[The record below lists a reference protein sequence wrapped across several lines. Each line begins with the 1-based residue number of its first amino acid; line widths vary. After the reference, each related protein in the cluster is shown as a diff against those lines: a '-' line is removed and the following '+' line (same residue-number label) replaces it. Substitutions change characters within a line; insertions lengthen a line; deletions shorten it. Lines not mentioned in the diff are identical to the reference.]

1 MVREAVSE
9 FLILFRM
16 QLANWRWSWRGML
29 IGGIVVPLSL
39 MFFARFTMNNSDSQ
53 ALIYIITGNVMI
65 GLFFTTLSRT
75 ASRFAFLCE
84 TRALDYYRTLIDSVG
99 SLVLA
104 TMGSFLLFALP
115 GVVITLYVG
124 QLLFRIAIHPH
135 PSIFFVFLVSA
146 CAFASTGAFI
156 GIHARSYE
164 SATLMANL
172 VNFVLAF
179 LSPVMIPLERFPY
192 LLRPFA
198 WILPSTHA
206 ALAFRQALSGD
217 LTDHFGLSIGYL
229 LLFSVLVLFLVNV
242 HLHKQ

>member
-1 MVREAVSE
+1 MVRETVFE

-39 MFFARFTMNNSDSQ
+39 MFFARFTINHNDSQ
-53 ALIYIITGNVMI
+53 ALLYIITGNVII

-84 TRALDYYRTLIDSVG
+84 TRALDYYRTLVDSVS
-99 SLVLA
+99 SLILA
-104 TMGSFLLFALP
+104 TMGSFLLLALP

-124 QLLFRIAIHPH
+124 ELLFRIAIHPH
-135 PSIFFVFLVSA
+135 PFIFFVFLVSA
-146 CAFASTGAFI
+146 FAFASTGAFI

-164 SATLMANL
+164 SAALMANL
-172 VNFVLAF
+172 VNFILAF
-179 LSPVMIPLERFPY
+179 LSPVMIPIERFPP

-206 ALAFRQALSGD
+206 AFAFRQTLSGD
-217 LTDHFGLSIGYL
+217 LTGHLGLSISYL
-229 LLFSVLVLFLVNV
+229 LLFSVLVLYFVNL
-242 HLHKQ
+242 HLREQ